1 MDEKLSGSYYTPQK
15 TVHFIYN
22 YLQQQHKPIKSILE
36 PSAGDGRFIRLFSKS
51 NSVGNIVGVELYQ
64 EKVQAINE
72 RILSPKVTMIVADF
86 LEYSSTCKAKFDL
99 VVGNPPYI
107 NIKNMD
113 KKFLEA
119 ARSLCQSL
127 NLPESLIQNAWV
139 AFVIAATQLLSK
151 TGTVFFVLPTEFLQV
166 QYAEKL
172 RGFLEKKF
180 NTIHILSFEERM
192 FPEIEQEACLVYL
205 TNENQGLPY
214 ILSLIHI

>member
-15 TVHFIYN
+15 TIHFIYN

-72 RILSPKVTMIVADF
+72 RILSPKVTMIAADF

-107 NIKNMD
+107 NK
-113 KKFLEA
+113 
-119 ARSLCQSL
+119 
-127 NLPESLIQNAWV
+127 V
-139 AFVIAATQLLSK
+139 
-151 TGTVFFVLPTEFLQV
+151 
-166 QYAEKL
+166 
-172 RGFLEKKF
+172 
-180 NTIHILSFEERM
+180 
-192 FPEIEQEACLVYL
+192 
-205 TNENQGLPY
+205 
-214 ILSLIHI
+214 

>member
-15 TVHFIYN
+15 TIHFIYN

-72 RILSPKVTMIVADF
+72 RILSPKVTMIAADF

-151 TGTVFFVLPTEFLQV
+151 TGTVFLCFPQ
-166 QYAEKL
+166 
-172 RGFLEKKF
+172 
-180 NTIHILSFEERM
+180 SFASTVCRK
-192 FPEIEQEACLVYL
+192 A
-205 TNENQGLPY
+205 
-214 ILSLIHI
+214 

>member
-15 TVHFIYN
+15 TIHFIYN

-72 RILSPKVTMIVADF
+72 RILSPKVTMIAADF

-172 RGFLEKKF
+172 RGFLEK
-180 NTIHILSFEERM
+180 
-192 FPEIEQEACLVYL
+192 
-205 TNENQGLPY
+205 
-214 ILSLIHI
+214 